1 MSGVTL
7 VGYRGCGKTTVA
19 RLLARRLGLPAID
32 ADDVL
37 EARAGRSIAA
47 LVADAGEPA
56 FRDLE
61 SEVLAELLAGPPAV
75 LATGGGVVL
84 RDVNR
89 ARLRSSGRPV
99 IWLQADASVIRSRL
113 AADPT
118 TASRRPGLT
127 GADPLAEVADALAAR
142 APLYAEVADV
152 AFDATSDGVER
163 IVESIVG
170 WLDAGRPSGTAPEN
184 AS

>member
-19 RLLARRLGLPAID
+19 RLLGRRLGLSAID

-37 EARAGRSIAA
+37 EVRAGRSIAA
-47 LVADAGEPA
+47 LIADEGEPA

-61 SEVLAELLAGPPAV
+61 SAILAELLAGPPAV

-84 RDVNR
+84 REINR

-99 IWLQADASVIRSRL
+99 VWLRADAGVVRSRL

-127 GADPLAEVADALAAR
+127 GADPLAEVAGALAAR
-142 APLYAEVADV
+142 APLYGEVADV
-152 AFDATSDGVER
+152 AFDATTDDAEQIAER
-163 IVESIVG
+163 ILG
-170 WLDAGRPSGTAPEN
+170 WLDASGRSCTAAEP

>member
-19 RLLARRLGLPAID
+19 RLLGRRLGLPAID

-47 LVADAGEPA
+47 LIAAEGEPA

-61 SEVLAELLAGPPAV
+61 CAVLAELLAGPPAV

-84 RDVNR
+84 REINR

-99 IWLQADASVIRSRL
+99 IWLQADADVIRSRL

-127 GADPLAEVADALAAR
+127 GGDPLAEVAGAIAAR
-142 APLYAEVADV
+142 APLYGEVADV
-152 AFDATSDGVER
+152 AFDAASAGPEQLVDR
-163 IVESIVG
+163 IVG
-170 WLDAGRPSGTAPEN
+170 WLDPGRRSGAAAEP

>member
-19 RLLARRLGLPAID
+19 RLVSRRLGLPLID

-47 LVADAGEPA
+47 VIAARGEAA

-61 SEVLAELLAGPPAV
+61 SEVLAEVLAGPPVV

-84 RDVNR
+84 RQDNR
-89 ARLRSSGRPV
+89 ARLRSSVRPV
-99 IWLQADASVIRSRL
+99 VWLRAAAGVIRSRL

-118 TASRRPGLT
+118 TMSRRPGLT

-142 APLYAEVADV
+142 ESLYSEVADI
-152 AFDATSDGVER
+152 AFDTSSDPPEGVAER
-163 IVESIVG
+163 IVE
-170 WLDAGRPSGTAPEN
+170 WLDAGRLSDPAAES

>member
-19 RLLARRLGLPAID
+19 RLLAGRLHLPPID

-47 LVADAGEPA
+47 IIAADGEPA

-61 SEVLAELLAGPPAV
+61 SEVLAELLAGPPVV

-84 RDVNR
+84 REANR
-89 ARLRSSGRPV
+89 VRLRSSGRPV
-99 IWLQADASVIRSRL
+99 IWLQADAGVIRSRL

-118 TASRRPGLT
+118 TASRRPGLA
-127 GADPLAEVADALAAR
+127 GADPLAEVADALAIR
-142 APLYAEVADV
+142 APLYAEVATV
-152 AFDATSDGVER
+152 AFDATSEPPER
-163 IVESIVG
+163 IAARIMEWLAAGPSARAVE
-170 WLDAGRPSGTAPEN
+170 P

>member
-32 ADDVL
+32 ADDML

-47 LVADAGEPA
+47 LIAEQGEPA

-61 SEVLAELLAGPPAV
+61 SAILAELLAGLPAV

-84 RDVNR
+84 REVNR

-99 IWLQADASVIRSRL
+99 IWLRADAGVIRARL

-127 GADPLAEVADALAAR
+127 GSDPLAEVADALVAR
-142 APLYAEVADV
+142 EPLYAEVADV
-152 AFDATSDGVER
+152 AFDAASVGPEPLVER
-163 IVESIVG
+163 IVG
-170 WLDAGRPSGTAPEN
+170 WLDASRRSGAVAEP

>member
-19 RLLARRLGLPAID
+19 RLLGRRLGLPAID

-37 EARAGRSIAA
+37 ESRAGRSIAA
-47 LVADAGEPA
+47 LIADEGEPA

-61 SEVLAELLAGPPAV
+61 SAILAELLAGPPAV

-84 RDVNR
+84 REINR

-99 IWLQADASVIRSRL
+99 VWLRADAGVIRSRL

-127 GADPLAEVADALAAR
+127 GADPLAEVAGALVAR
-142 APLYAEVADV
+142 APLYGEVADV
-152 AFDATSDGVER
+152 AFDATTDDAEQLAER
-163 IVESIVG
+163 ILG
-170 WLDAGRPSGTAPEN
+170 WLDARRRSGTAAEP

>member
-19 RLLARRLGLPAID
+19 RLLSRRLGLPIID

-37 EARAGRSIAA
+37 EARVGRSIAA
-47 LVADAGEPA
+47 IIAADGEPA

-61 SEVLAELLAGPPAV
+61 SEVLADLLAGPPAV

-84 RDVNR
+84 REVNR

-99 IWLQADASVIRSRL
+99 IWLRADAGVIRERL

-127 GADPLAEVADALAAR
+127 GSDPLAEVADTLAAR
-142 APLYAEVADV
+142 APLYAEIADV
-152 AFDATSDGVER
+152 AFDSAGDSPGRIAER
-163 IVESIVG
+163 IVE
-170 WLDAGRPSGTAPEN
+170 WLDAGCTGRAAETA
-184 AS
+184 S

>member
-1 MSGVTL
+1 MAGVTL

-19 RLLARRLGLPAID
+19 RLLSRRLGLPSID

-37 EARAGRSIAA
+37 ETRAGQSIAA
-47 LVADAGEPA
+47 VIALRGEAA

-61 SEVLAELLAGPPAV
+61 AEVLAELLAGPPVV

-84 RDVNR
+84 RQGNR
-89 ARLRSSGRPV
+89 TRLRSSGHPV
-99 IWLQADASVIRSRL
+99 IWLRAAADVIRSRL

-118 TASRRPGLT
+118 TLSRRPGLT

-142 APLYAEVADV
+142 ESLYSEVSDV
-152 AFDATSDGVER
+152 AFDTSSEGPERVTAR
-163 IVESIVG
+163 IVE
-170 WLDAGRPSGTAPEN
+170 WLDAGGWSGAATEAE
-184 AS
+184 S

>member
-19 RLLARRLGLPAID
+19 RLLSRRLGLPIID
-32 ADDVL
+32 ADEVL
-37 EARAGRSIAA
+37 EARAGRSVAAVIAA
-47 LVADAGEPA
+47 DGEPA

-61 SEVLAELLAGPPAV
+61 TAVLADLLAGPPVV

-99 IWLQADASVIRSRL
+99 VWLRADAGVIRARL
-113 AADPT
+113 ADDPT

-127 GADPLAEVADALAAR
+127 GPDPLAEVADTLAAR
-142 APLYAEVADV
+142 EPLYAEVAAV
-152 AFDATSDGVER
+152 AFDSTSDRPER
-163 IVESIVG
+163 IAERIIE
-170 WLDAGRPSGTAPEN
+170 WLDTGRSDVAAESAP
-184 AS
+184 